1 MLSDIIQLNIFAF
14 FILFARIGT
23 VFLLMPGIGSGYVSP
38 NIRLVIAL
46 ALCFVVTPFLK
57 DKLPDMPSSEIDLI
71 LLLLSEVIIG
81 VFIGLAARILI
92 SALQTSGTLISL
104 FASLANAMIR
114 DPIAEQ
120 QSSLIATFLS
130 LLGMVLI
137 IITDLHHLMIRGAI
151 ESYSLFQVGEP
162 LILGDFSEMLAR
174 RVSDSFELGVQLAAP
189 FMLVAIV
196 YYIGLGILGRLMPIL
211 PVFIV
216 AMPAQIIGQIG
227 FLAITLSALMMY
239 FISRFEESIIVFLE
253 P

>member
-1 MLSDIIQLNIFAF
+1 MLSDIIQLNLFAF
-14 FILFARIGT
+14 FVLFARIGT
-23 VFLLMPGIGSGYVSP
+23 VFMLMPGIGSGYVPS
-38 NIRLVIAL
+38 NVRLVIAL
-46 ALCFVVTPFLK
+46 ALCFVVTPLLK
-57 DKLPDMPSSEIDLI
+57 DGLPAMPVSQIDLM

-81 VFIGLAARILI
+81 VFIGMAARILI
-92 SALQTSGTLISL
+92 GALQTAGTLVAL

-137 IITDLHHLMIRGAI
+137 IITDLHHLMIRGVF
-151 ESYSLFQVGEP
+151 ESYSLFQVGQP
-162 LILGDFSEMLAR
+162 LLVGDFSEMLAR
-174 RVSDSFELGVQLAAP
+174 RVADSFHLGVQMASP
-189 FMLVAIV
+189 FMLAALV

-216 AMPAQIIGQIG
+216 AMPAQIVGQIG
-227 FLAITLSALMMY
+227 FLAVTLSALMMY
-239 FISRFEESIIVFLE
+239 FLTRFEESIIVFLE

>member
-57 DKLPDMPSSEIDLI
+57 GKLPDMPSSEIDLI

>member
-1 MLSDIIQLNIFAF
+1 MLSDIIQLNLFSF

-23 VFLLMPGIGSGYVSP
+23 VFMLMPGIGSGYVP
-38 NIRLVIAL
+38 TNIRLVMAL
-46 ALCFVVTPFLK
+46 ALSFIMTPLLK
-57 DKLPDMPSSEIDLI
+57 NNLPDMPGSQIDLM

-81 VFIGLAARILI
+81 IFIGIAARILI
-92 SALQTSGTLISL
+92 GALQTTGTLISL

-120 QSSLIATFLS
+120 QSSLISTFLS

-137 IITDLHHLMIRGAI
+137 VITDLHHLLIRGVV
-151 ESYSLFQVGEP
+151 ESYSLFEVGQP
-162 LILGDFSEMLAR
+162 LLVGDFSEVLAR
-174 RVSDSFELGVQLAAP
+174 RVADSFQLGVQLASP
-189 FMLVAIV
+189 FMLVALV
-196 YYIGLGILGRLMPIL
+196 YYIGLGILGRLMPVL

-216 AMPAQIIGQIG
+216 AMPAQIVGQIG

-239 FISRFEESIIVFLE
+239 FLRRFEESIILFLE